1 MDKVICNLTE
11 NEKKEIEDI
20 FEKKIALENLS
31 KLPDIMSNEGL
42 YNKLISDYG
51 KTTLLF
57 QKWWK
62 KATEKYK
69 LEGKEVRVDFETSQI
84 IEELNS

>member
-1 MDKVICNLTE
+1 
-11 NEKKEIEDI
+11 
-20 FEKKIALENLS
+20 
-31 KLPDIMSNEGL
+31 MSNEGL

-84 IEELNS
+84 IEEQNS